1 MTKQHKVKAILNLS
15 MTIEL
20 ANGVRAL
27 REKDIKHLSEEWLDE
42 LLDILTNKVKEFL
55 DDKYVRGL
63 IGNIN
68 RDEKTT
74 LKESDEVL
82 DSFRRKIE
90 YDKELDD
97 KLQSIPESNELSRL
111 YNEIEGMTRYS
122 RRR

>member
-1 MTKQHKVKAILNLS
+1 

-20 ANGVRAL
+20 ASGVKAL
-27 REKDIKHLSEEWLDE
+27 KEKDIKHLNDEWLDE
-42 LLDILTNKVKEFL
+42 LLDLLINKTRTFL

-63 IGNIN
+63 IGDIDKN
-68 RDEKTT
+68 EKST
-74 LKESDEVL
+74 LRESDEVL
-82 DSFRRKIE
+82 DSFRRKIK

-111 YNEIEGMTRYS
+111 HNEIEGMTRYS